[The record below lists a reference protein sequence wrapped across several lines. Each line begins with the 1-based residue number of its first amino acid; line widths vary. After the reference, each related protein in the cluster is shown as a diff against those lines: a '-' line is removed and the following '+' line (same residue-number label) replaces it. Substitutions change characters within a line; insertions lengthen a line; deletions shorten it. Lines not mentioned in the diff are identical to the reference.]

1 MRLRIDGAS
10 AGLTIAIGS
19 ILGLFVLC
27 ACGCSDSARH
37 QFGYTEPAIEFS
49 HGALSGTHA
58 RASTNLNGKAEIMV
72 DPDTQKITG
81 LKVELSSD
89 PREVYAAQA
98 ARVTQEFL
106 AGRQLEYAFKI
117 EAAKVISAALVDVA
131 RAAMTMGLAIGGD
144 AGSSIIGAA
153 KQLFTAA
160 DGDPDLAEV
169 VRLLKEIGA
178 AVNVTTNG
186 V

>member
-1 MRLRIDGAS
+1 MSRRIDGAS

-27 ACGCSDSARH
+27 ACGCTDPATH
-37 QFGYTEPAIEFS
+37 QFAYSEPAVLVD
-49 HGALSGTHA
+49 HGVLSGTHIKVSSKFTGSVDVK
-58 RASTNLNGKAEIMV
+58 RDPETGEVQELHAEV
-72 DPDTQKITG
+72 A
-81 LKVELSSD
+81 SD
-89 PREVYAAQA
+89 PVDVYAAQA
-98 ARVTQEFL
+98 ARVTQNFL
-106 AGRQLEYAFKI
+106 AGRQAEYGFKI

-178 AVNVTTNG
+178 AVNANTNG